1 MRFPVRFNSPR
12 HNHLIMKSLHLFI
25 CLASLVLCSCGIGSY
40 SNPKGDPATLAQIV
54 STKEGNS
61 ILPRAQYI
69 VEAIGDK
76 SVYYGTSWSI
86 EDKKILLTP
95 GHHKFLAKVFN
106 SKQMSPYVG
115 IGNVEFFAEAGKKYR
130 FTGKIDVA
138 QAHVWVENEATR
150 KKVSKTSIIELDY
163 IPPGYTPMILPVYV
177 Q

>member
-1 MRFPVRFNSPR
+1 
-12 HNHLIMKSLHLFI
+12 MKSLHLLI

-54 STKEGNS
+54 STHEGIS
-61 ILPRAQYI
+61 MLPKAEYVVNMI
-69 VEAIGDK
+69 DGKPVH
-76 SVYYGTSWSI
+76 YGSWTL
-86 EDKKILLTP
+86 EGTKILLKP
-95 GHHKFLAKVFN
+95 GRQKFNAKVFN
-106 SKQMSPYVG
+106 TKQMSPFIGY
-115 IGNVEFFAEAGKKYR
+115 GNVEFFAEAGKKYR

-138 QAHVWVENEATR
+138 QAHVWVENETTR